1 MAVHVI
7 ASRRRRV
14 NALDCRYENVR
25 IRFLA
30 ITGRRSNGSKTMD
43 EQDAPTSTDYMR
55 YDVLVND
62 ALRGVMRKIL
72 SEIGKTG
79 LPGEHHFYIS
89 FDTRHSG
96 VRMSTRLR
104 QRYPEEMTVVLQHQ
118 FWDLQ
123 VTDHAFEV
131 GLSFGGVPERLLVPW
146 LSIKGFFDPSVR
158 FGLQFE
164 PIDEAA
170 EKIEPTLEPAPA
182 KPASTVSGPTS
193 VPQVSSKEKA
203 PAKAQEPVEPAT
215 KAAPAPVTPAA
226 TAQDADATPTA
237 TVVSIDAFR
246 KKP

>member
-1 MAVHVI
+1 
-7 ASRRRRV
+7 
-14 NALDCRYENVR
+14 
-25 IRFLA
+25 
-30 ITGRRSNGSKTMD
+30 MD

-158 FGLQFE
+158 FGLQFQ

-170 EKIEPTLEPAPA
+170 EKIEPTLGTPEPA
-182 KPASTVSGPTS
+182 KPAQVTAAPAASAAPAPTGPTS
-193 VPQVSSKEKA
+193 VPQVSAKEKSAPKADKPAEPA
-203 PAKAQEPVEPAT
+203 PAAANKEAE
-215 KAAPAPVTPAA
+215 AAPS
-226 TAQDADATPTA
+226 A
-237 TVVSIDAFR
+237 TVLSIDAFR

>member
-1 MAVHVI
+1 
-7 ASRRRRV
+7 
-14 NALDCRYENVR
+14 
-25 IRFLA
+25 
-30 ITGRRSNGSKTMD
+30 MD

-72 SEIGKTG
+72 SEIAKTG

-123 VTDHAFEV
+123 VTDHGFEV

-158 FGLQFE
+158 FGLQFQ

-170 EKIEPTLEPAPA
+170 EKIEPTLGATEPDEKAPKAPAASATGPSSVPRVPARDKAPAPEPAAEPAP
-182 KPASTVSGPTS
+182 V
-193 VPQVSSKEKA
+193 
-203 PAKAQEPVEPAT
+203 
-215 KAAPAPVTPAA
+215 AANK
-226 TAQDADATPTA
+226 DEEATPSA

>member
-1 MAVHVI
+1 
-7 ASRRRRV
+7 
-14 NALDCRYENVR
+14 
-25 IRFLA
+25 
-30 ITGRRSNGSKTMD
+30 MD

-62 ALRGVMRKIL
+62 ALRGVIRKIL

-123 VTDHAFEV
+123 VTDHGFEV

-170 EKIEPTLEPAPA
+170 EKIEPTLEPTEEAV
-182 KPASTVSGPTS
+182 KPAAAPVASS
-193 VPQVSSKEKA
+193 VPKVSAREKA
-203 PAKAQEPVEPAT
+203 GPKADAPVAASEPAPP
-215 KAAPAPVTPAA
+215 PAPSPQTEAEPA
-226 TAQDADATPTA
+226 PTA

-246 KKP
+246 TKP